1 MTKRRT
7 HTPIGLLALG
17 LLLGTSNV
25 AYAQSSD
32 TGARILDEIIV
43 TAQKKEENAQDV
55 PISISAFS
63 GAALE
68 AIGITESD
76 QLGQFV
82 PGLEIGTSSG
92 KNSQLIL
99 FLRGAGLSD
108 FNNNNAGPIGI
119 YSDEVYISSP
129 ILTSF
134 QFFDTERLEVL
145 KGPQGTLYGRNT
157 TGGAVKFV
165 TNKPTEDFQFTGRAS
180 YSSFDTT
187 DFEAAVSGPLSDNVR
202 GRLAISKN
210 DSDGFIENL
219 TTGENENGNDALF
232 WRGMLDFDV
241 TENLFVRANI
251 HGASVNPQASKFN
264 HLGAGPG
271 NANALGYV
279 APEDPFVGE
288 YNQDGEVDTDAIGG
302 YLEAKY
308 DFGGMELTSITA
320 YDEADSLIEEE
331 TDASPLNIIN
341 IDYGVESKT
350 FSQEVR
356 LTGELGNSNWLVGG
370 FYLTEDLDQNQTV
383 NLFGDLRAF
392 TEGLSDPFG
401 VAAGAP
407 ILFARTVNEQDT
419 ESFAVFG
426 QADFALSEKLTVT
439 LGGRYTDE
447 SRDFLASA
455 VLEDDLGFL
464 VPDEDGDPIT
474 LPGGELPVYS
484 FPDLNL
490 SDSAFSW
497 RAGLDYALNDNVLL
511 YASAARGFKSGG
523 FNGGFLSL
531 DAAESAV
538 QVQPYEPEFLT
549 AYEVGF
555 KSDLLDNRLRLNAS
569 VFLNDFKDLQVFTLE
584 STGALPIQVLDNSS
598 SAEVLGAEFD
608 ATFYPVDNF
617 LLNLSAS
624 FLDSELQ
631 DFVANG
637 GQDFSGNV
645 IANTPKSSVSGL
657 ARYDHDLGEN
667 GSLHAQASFAYKS
680 DVFFTTDNNPIASQD
695 GYTLVNARVGYD
707 SEDRNWGLA
716 VFAKNLGD
724 VTYFSRVTDLSDFGI
739 FTRTVGTPRSYGV
752 ELTFDF

>member
-1 MTKRRT
+1 MTKHRT
-7 HTPIGLLALG
+7 YKPVGLLTLG
-17 LLLGTSNV
+17 LLFGTSNT
-25 AYAQSSD
+25 AYAQTSEN
-32 TGARILDEIIV
+32 APRILDEIIV
-43 TAQKKEENAQDV
+43 TAQKKEENVQDV

-68 AIGITESD
+68 AIGINESD

-82 PGLEIGTSSG
+82 PGLEIATTSG
-92 KNSQLIL
+92 KNSPLIL

-165 TNKPTEDFQFTGRAS
+165 TSKPTEDFQFTGRAS
-180 YSSFDTT
+180 YSSFNTT
-187 DFEAAVSGPLSDNVR
+187 DLEAAISGPISDKIR
-202 GRLAISKN
+202 GRVAVSKN
-210 DSDGFIENL
+210 DSDGFVKNL
-219 TTGENENGNDALF
+219 TNGEKENGNDSLF

-241 TENLFVRANI
+241 TDNLFVRANI
-251 HGASVNPQASKFN
+251 HGASVDSKASKFN
-264 HLGAGPG
+264 HLGSGPG
-271 NANALGYV
+271 NSNALGYV
-279 APEDPFVGE
+279 APEDPFEGE
-288 YNQDGEVDTDAIGG
+288 YNQDGNIDTDAIGG
-302 YLEAKY
+302 YLEAKLN
-308 DFGGMELTSITA
+308 FGGMELTSITA
-320 YDEADSLIEEE
+320 YDEADSFIPEE

-350 FSQEVR
+350 LSQEVR
-356 LTGELGNSNWLVGG
+356 LTGNFGNSNWLVGG
-370 FYLTEDLDQNQTV
+370 FYLTETLDQNQSV
-383 NLFGDLRAF
+383 NLFSDLRAF
-392 TEGLSDPFG
+392 TGGISDPFG
-401 VAAGAP
+401 TAAGAP

-419 ESFAVFG
+419 ESFAIFG
-426 QADFALSEKLTVT
+426 QTDFAVSDRLTLT

-447 SRDFLASA
+447 KRDFLASA
-455 VLEDDLGFL
+455 ALEDDMGFIFPTEGGP
-464 VPDEDGDPIT
+464 VT
-474 LPGGELPVYS
+474 LPGGEFPVYS
-484 FPDLNL
+484 FPDLSL
-490 SDSAFSW
+490 SDNAFSW
-497 RAGLDYALNDNVLL
+497 RAGLDYALDDNVLL

-555 KSDLLDNRLRLNAS
+555 KSDLLDNRLRFNAS
-569 VFLNDFKDLQVFTLE
+569 VFLNDFKDLQVFTVE
-584 STGALPIQVLDNSS
+584 NTGALPIQVLDNSS
-598 SAEVLGAEFD
+598 NASVVGAEFD
-608 ATFYPVDNF
+608 VTFYPVENF
-617 LLNLSAS
+617 LMNLSGS
-624 FLDSELQ
+624 FLDSELE

-637 GQDFSGNV
+637 GEDFSGNV
-645 IANTPKSSVSGL
+645 IANTPKRSLSGL
-657 ARYDHDLGEN
+657 ARYDYDLGN
-667 GSLHAQASFAYKS
+667 SGGLYAQGSFAYKS

-695 GYTLVNARVGYD
+695 SYTLVNARLGYN
-707 SEDRNWGLA
+707 SEAQNWGLA

-724 VTYFSRVTDLSDFGI
+724 VAYLTKVTDLTDFGI
-739 FTRTVGTPRSYGV
+739 YTRTFGSPRSYGV